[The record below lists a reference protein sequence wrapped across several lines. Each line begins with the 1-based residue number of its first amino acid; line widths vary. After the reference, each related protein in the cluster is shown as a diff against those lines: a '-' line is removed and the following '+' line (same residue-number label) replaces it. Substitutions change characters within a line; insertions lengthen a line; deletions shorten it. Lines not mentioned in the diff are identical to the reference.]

1 MQVLTFEIRM
11 ESSALETMAALL
23 ARAIDETDDPE
34 VHYTLRTARQLVDVV
49 EHQHADLA
57 ASLEQTTLDAETR
70 ERLEA
75 LGYR

>member
-1 MQVLTFEIRM
+1 M
-11 ESSALETMAALL
+11 ESSALETMAALIE
-23 ARAIDETDDPE
+23 RAIDETDDPKM
-34 VHYTLRTARQLVDVV
+34 HYTLRTARQLV

-57 ASLEQTTLDAETR
+57 ASLEQATLDAETR